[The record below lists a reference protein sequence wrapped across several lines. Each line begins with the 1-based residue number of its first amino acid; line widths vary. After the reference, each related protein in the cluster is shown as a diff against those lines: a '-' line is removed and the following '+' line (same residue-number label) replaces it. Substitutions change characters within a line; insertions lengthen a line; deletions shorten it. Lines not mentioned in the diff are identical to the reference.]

1 MLTNGVITQEEH
13 DAAQAED
20 LNLNV
25 SEVST
30 GDGMYKYKYF
40 TSYVR
45 ETLLKDYSADEV
57 FKGGMTVVTTLDP
70 AIQEA
75 AESAADA
82 KMNGLS
88 DNLELALV
96 SVTPIPASSRLLS
109 VDVTT
114 TPMNSTW
121 QRRQNASRALPSRR
135 LPCLLL

>member
-96 SVTPIPASSRLLS
+96 SVDPRYRLHQGS
-109 VDVTT
+109 YRWT
-114 TPMNSTW
+114 
-121 QRRQNASRALPSRR
+121 
-135 LPCLLL
+135 

>member
-1 MLTNGVITQEEH
+1 M
-13 DAAQAED
+13 AQAED

-45 ETLLKDYSADEV
+45 ETLLKDYSTDEV

-82 KMNGLS
+82 KMKSLS

-96 SVTPIPASSRLLS
+96 SVDPDTGFIKALIGGRASS
-109 VDVTT
+109 VE
-114 TPMNSTW
+114 
-121 QRRQNASRALPSRR
+121 
-135 LPCLLL
+135 